1 MSSMTPSRLGRLLFV
16 CAVAATI
23 HGAARADDA
32 LVVTASDLVIAER
45 GKAPKYDI
53 VIPAKP
59 TVWQRHAASELRKWT
74 RRRATYG

>member
-32 LVVTASDLVIAER
+32 LVVTASDLVIAAR
-45 GKAPKYDI
+45 GR
-53 VIPAKP
+53 VGN
-59 TVWQRHAASELRKWT
+59 TEVSAA
-74 RRRATYG
+74 RRAKADMV